1 MLEKQRFGQ
10 DRLISCRNFDIDALQ
25 IVGAASD
32 TIFGSNWTAYFE
44 KVRDF
49 LLIDLKLLVEVI
61 FRYGL
66 PTWILLLWWLLHKLI
81 FIIRRDTDWN
91 GGLMVLFIFSNTRFR
106 LVSGQSTA
114 RCCIL
119 LVWRSCSWNVPT
131 CRREI
136 PTDSGCIWS
145 SFCCRS

>member
-66 PTWILLLWWLLHKLI
+66 PTWILLL
-81 FIIRRDTDWN
+81 
-91 GGLMVLFIFSNTRFR
+91 
-106 LVSGQSTA
+106 
-114 RCCIL
+114 
-119 LVWRSCSWNVPT
+119 
-131 CRREI
+131 
-136 PTDSGCIWS
+136 
-145 SFCCRS
+145 